1 MVMVANE
8 YSDEKC
14 DALSSS
20 FEVHVDLKY
29 KQDNEYVGIVKQI
42 YYILSAEII
51 NQMVCN
57 NVNPGVKYAAL

>member
-1 MVMVANE
+1 MVANE
-8 YSDEKC
+8 YSEEKC
-14 DALSSS
+14 STLVSS

-29 KQDNEYVGIVKQI
+29 KQDNQYVGTVKQM